1 MTRDV
6 GDMRMSF
13 NTLVRLAKTAW
24 RNFLKKECIM
34 SLIIIT
40 ACMFI
45 LGVSFLFVVNLNNV
59 GDELTKQV
67 GIRVFIQNGIA
78 EFDKQRLESDIM
90 SLVDVKDVIYIDKE
104 QALEDF
110 LIDNP
115 EYNSAL
121 DLLPEN
127 PLPDS
132 YDVELKDFSKVV
144 DVATSIGKMEFVD
157 SLSYG
162 QGYAD
167 NLMKFMN
174 IVWVVTGGLC
184 LISIFV
190 ISAIIGNSI
199 KQTVIFR
206 QREINIMK
214 LVGATDRYIQ
224 IPFVFEGLILGFLGS
239 ILAVIVLLLGY
250 RYVVM
255 WVEASAPFIPM
266 VVNNFTL
273 MGTSLIVI
281 FIGSIVGAFSSL
293 LPTKKLLKK

>member
-1 MTRDV
+1 VTRDV